1 MELLELIMLEKDKIQ
16 KQLFCILKEEVG
28 VVKRIYLPLYN
39 LAIKE
44 VKPIMVAQN
53 FTLQL

>member
-1 MELLELIMLEKDKIQ
+1 MLEKDKIQ